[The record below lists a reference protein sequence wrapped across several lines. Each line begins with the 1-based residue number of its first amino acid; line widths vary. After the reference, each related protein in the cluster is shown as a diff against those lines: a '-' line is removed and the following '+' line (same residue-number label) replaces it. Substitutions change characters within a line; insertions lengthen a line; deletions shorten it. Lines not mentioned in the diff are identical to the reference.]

1 MLSRSC
7 GGCAT
12 IHRMPTAHTPAG
24 FERRIENT
32 IPSEVFTTAPTYRR
46 PSVIA
51 DANALISDSMR
62 STRGLPCIMPT
73 LARGGVVNLVT
84 AEHIDAKV
92 YTRLPQACQNSH
104 TDLAAAT
111 QAYETILRPL
121 LRLVAVGDLMMDDPR
136 VSAVALVDEE
146 DRAVAQLAVLLAPSM
161 VLTMDKHL
169 IAAGLGVREWA
180 DALHKLKY
188 LAEVDDLVWG
198 TASGAAI
205 GMYLSILGVVEFGRL
220 LARSPV
226 ALGLTLGAV
235 LSALL
240 FYRDEVRAWPG
251 RVRQRAGPVLD
262 QAVAKTAE
270 LFERRDEM
278 HQLIEPKLVLPMP
291 DETLEAMVARVLIQ
305 RREPLRADQVHA
317 QLPYSWR
324 DAYET
329 EDVMDALRSEPPF
342 RLVRGRG
349 WLFGRP
355 AVAGSQVP
363 VARSLP
369 QLLLER

>member
-1 MLSRSC
+1 M
-7 GGCAT
+7 
-12 IHRMPTAHTPAG
+12 
-24 FERRIENT
+24 
-32 IPSEVFTTAPTYRR
+32 
-46 PSVIA
+46 
-51 DANALISDSMR
+51 
-62 STRGLPCIMPT
+62 
-73 LARGGVVNLVT
+73 
-84 AEHIDAKV
+84 
-92 YTRLPQACQNSH
+92 YTRLPEACRNSH
-104 TDLAAAT
+104 TDFAAAT

-121 LRLVAVGDLMMDDPR
+121 LRLVAVGDLMLDDPR
-136 VSAVALVDEE
+136 VSAVALVDAE

-180 DALHKLKY
+180 DALHKLKH

-205 GMYLSILGVVEFGRL
+205 AVYLSIGGVVQFGRL
-220 LARSPV
+220 LARSPI

-251 RVRQRAGPVLD
+251 RVRERAGPALD
-262 QAVAKTAE
+262 KAAVKTAE
-270 LFERRDEM
+270 LFERRDAM

-291 DETLEAMVARVLIQ
+291 DEILEAMVARVLIQ
-305 RREPLRADQVHA
+305 RREPLRGDQVHA
-317 QLPYSWR
+317 QLPYAWR
-324 DAYET
+324 KAYEV
-329 EDVMDALRSEPPF
+329 EDVMDVLRSEPPF

-355 AVAGSQVP
+355 AVAGSQIP

-369 QLLLER
+369 HLLLER